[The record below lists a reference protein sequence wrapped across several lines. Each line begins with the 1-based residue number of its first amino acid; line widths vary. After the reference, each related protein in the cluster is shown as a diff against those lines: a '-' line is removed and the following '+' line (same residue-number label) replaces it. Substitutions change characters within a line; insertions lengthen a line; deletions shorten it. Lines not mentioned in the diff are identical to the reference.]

1 MTREEKI
8 AKLNTI
14 RVVVTDIIATCDV
27 GLEFTTMTAKGVTTH
42 VGKVWQWPCY
52 VFNNEGE
59 QMRQVVD
66 ALRTG
71 KEITDDDILKSLLG
85 ETLTSY
91 SDPYNGE
98 SRITDA
104 ELVSEILQ
112 EIRNKLKGI
121 QGIGDRLYVYATT
134 EIWDLEIE
142 FFATEEKLADFF
154 IDAFGTAEDSY
165 ESMADE
171 ELDDYYDWAEEADFY
186 DLPYIE
192 IGFSEE

>member
-1 MTREEKI
+1 MTVQRKMPITGRREY
-8 AKLNTI
+8 A
-14 RVVVTDIIATCDV
+14 
-27 GLEFTTMTAKGVTTH
+27 
-42 VGKVWQWPCY
+42 
-52 VFNNEGE
+52 
-59 QMRQVVD
+59 
-66 ALRTG
+66 
-71 KEITDDDILKSLLG
+71 DDDILKSLLG

-91 SDPYNGE
+91 SDPFNGE